1 MKPRSIDTAMAE
13 ALSNLN
19 LISSHFRDH
28 GQHQAANEIGKLSIM
43 IVNKFSEGIVNIPA
57 EEYAVEKPQA
67 GPSRVTVPAQ
77 FPDFNPLQKRAVAAL
92 MSQVDKENRDPAD
105 TESIAAQK
113 MPAQDEQLLPSGSWA
128 QVAGS
133 APEDRALPRD
143 MAQYMSPMSLTS
155 GSVSKQSQNS
165 DGEGETREPANAE
178 AALPAALLPDIPEAK
193 AGVIRVYGRITR
205 DFIQYITT
213 RIHEGPLQDI
223 RVETNGRTKVTF
235 QHAAQA
241 LAFLKSN
248 QDMEQLLGYGRLGS
262 GYHVELAEIVDWN
275 EDHRRM
281 NQPIRE
287 RRRLSFARKR
297 LFAEGMSPDKWKQD
311 IRALAGPGNID
322 FLWVFNSGN
331 ATAVFTS
338 TTVARRVLEMFDG
351 WKNGRNV
358 YSGVSVTYSSDPC
371 EKELVLVRET
381 NRPGMARNFVKRSLR

>member
-1 MKPRSIDTAMAE
+1 MRPNAIDGAMAE
-13 ALSNLN
+13 ALSHLN
-19 LISSHFRDH
+19 RISCHFRKH
-28 GQHQAANEIGKLSIM
+28 GQHQVANEIGKLSIM
-43 IVNKFSEGIVNIPA
+43 IVNKFSEGIEHIPPEDYNLEMPA
-57 EEYAVEKPQA
+57 STSQA
-67 GPSRVTVPAQ
+67 TASNQLPGFDSI
-77 FPDFNPLQKRAVAAL
+77 QKQAVAAL
-92 MSQVDKENRDPAD
+92 MSEVDKENRENTE
-105 TESIAAQK
+105 TESLAVE
-113 MPAQDEQLLPSGSWA
+113 MSAQDGQIVTGGSWA

-133 APEDRALPRD
+133 IAEERALPRD
-143 MAQYMSPMSLTS
+143 MVQYMSPVSLTS

-165 DGEGETREPANAE
+165 DGEGEACEPANAGV
-178 AALPAALLPDIPEAK
+178 ALPAALLPDIPEAK

-248 QDMEQLLGYGRLGS
+248 QDMERLLGYGRLGS
-262 GYHVELAEIVDWN
+262 GYQVELAEIVDWN

-311 IRALAGPGNID
+311 IRALAGPGSID

-338 TTVARRVLEMFDG
+338 TIVARRVLEVFDG

>member
-1 MKPRSIDTAMAE
+1 MRPYSIDGAMAE
-13 ALSNLN
+13 ALSHLN
-19 LISSHFRDH
+19 LISCHFREH
-28 GQHQAANEIGKLSIM
+28 GQHQVANEIGKLSIM
-43 IVNKFSEGIVNIPA
+43 IVNKFSEGIDHISP
-57 EEYAVEKPQA
+57 EDYALAQEAA
-67 GPSRVTVPAQ
+67 GNQSAPNKELPIHNA
-77 FPDFNPLQKRAVAAL
+77 FQKRSTTTLLDA
-92 MSQVDKENRDPAD
+92 SEKENEAIE
-105 TESIAAQK
+105 TESLAAPK
-113 MPAQDEQLLPSGSWA
+113 VSTHDGRFLSTGSWA

-133 APEDRALPRD
+133 FSETRAQHPD
-143 MAQYMSPMSLTS
+143 VVQCMSPLSLVM
-155 GSVSKQSQNS
+155 GSVSKPSQVS
-165 DGEGETREPANAE
+165 DDDDEAREPGNAGV
-178 AALPAALLPDIPEAK
+178 ALPPAVQPDIPEAK
-193 AGVIRVYGRITR
+193 AGVIRVYGKITR

-223 RVETNGRTKVTF
+223 RVETNGRTRVTF

-248 QDMEQLLGYGRLGS
+248 QDMERMLGYGRLGD
-262 GYHVELAEIVDWN
+262 GYRVELIEIVDWN

-297 LFAEGMSPDKWKQD
+297 LFAEGMSPEKWKQD
-311 IRALAGPGNID
+311 IRTLAGPGNID

-338 TTVARRVLEMFDG
+338 TIVARRVLEHFET

-381 NRPGMARNFVKRSLR
+381 NRPGMIRNFVKRTLR

>member
-1 MKPRSIDTAMAE
+1 MRPYSIDGAMAE
-13 ALSNLN
+13 ALGHLN
-19 LISSHFRDH
+19 LISCHFREH
-28 GQHQAANEIGKLSIM
+28 GQHQIANEIGKLSIM
-43 IVNKFSEGIVNIPA
+43 IVNKFSEGVEHISP
-57 EEYAVEKPQA
+57 EEYALAPEQESANQEPANNQLSSHNDIQKPIGSA
-67 GPSRVTVPAQ
+67 FLSDTE
-77 FPDFNPLQKRAVAAL
+77 
-92 MSQVDKENRDPAD
+92 KENNGYVDAGCRSARKVP
-105 TESIAAQK
+105 EGRH
-113 MPAQDEQLLPSGSWA
+113 LHSGSWA

-133 APEDRALPRD
+133 ISTGRSHAPDEV
-143 MAQYMSPMSLTS
+143 QCMSPMSLAL
-155 GSVSKQSQNS
+155 GSVSKPSQSS
-165 DGEGETREPANAE
+165 DDDTEEREPGNAGVT
-178 AALPAALLPDIPEAK
+178 LPASVSPDIPEAK
-193 AGVIRVYGRITR
+193 AGVIRVYGKITR

-241 LAFLKSN
+241 LAFLNSN
-248 QDMEQLLGYGRLGS
+248 QDMERMLGYGRLGE
-262 GYHVELAEIVDWN
+262 GYRVELAEIIDWN

-338 TTVARRVLEMFDG
+338 TVVARRVLEVFED

-381 NRPGMARNFVKRSLR
+381 NRPGMARNFIKRTLR

>member
-1 MKPRSIDTAMAE
+1 MRPYSIDGAMAE
-13 ALSNLN
+13 ALNHLN
-19 LISSHFRDH
+19 LISCHFRVH
-28 GQHQAANEIGKLSIM
+28 GQHHVANEIGKLSIM
-43 IVNKFSEGIVNIPA
+43 IVNKFSEGVEHLTP
-57 EEYAVEKPQA
+57 EEYVLAPEDSVTQESASTQLSSHIDNQKPNGSA
-67 GPSRVTVPAQ
+67 YLCDTE
-77 FPDFNPLQKRAVAAL
+77 
-92 MSQVDKENRDPAD
+92 KENNGYVDGTR
-105 TESIAAQK
+105 K
-113 MPAQDEQLLPSGSWA
+113 MPEGRHLHTGSWA
-128 QVAGS
+128 QVVGS
-133 APEDRALPRD
+133 ISNGHSHEV
-143 MAQYMSPMSLTS
+143 QCMSPMSLAL
-155 GSVSKQSQNS
+155 GSVSKPSQSS
-165 DGEGETREPANAE
+165 DDGTEGRESGNAGVT
-178 AALPAALLPDIPEAK
+178 LPASVSPDIPDAK
-193 AGVIRVYGRITR
+193 AGVIRVYGKITR

-241 LAFLKSN
+241 LAFLNSN
-248 QDMEQLLGYGRLGS
+248 QDMERMLGYGRLGE
-262 GYHVELAEIVDWN
+262 GYRVELAEIIDWN

-338 TTVARRVLEMFDG
+338 TVVARRVLEVFED

-381 NRPGMARNFVKRSLR
+381 NRPGMARNFIKRTLR

>member
-1 MKPRSIDTAMAE
+1 MRPYSIDGAMAE
-13 ALSNLN
+13 ALGHLN
-19 LISSHFRDH
+19 LISCHFREH
-28 GQHQAANEIGKLSIM
+28 GQHQIANDIGKLSIL
-43 IVNKFSEGIVNIPA
+43 IVNKFSEGVEHISPEDYALAPEDTATQEPA
-57 EEYAVEKPQA
+57 NTQLSSHNGFQKPN
-67 GPSRVTVPAQ
+67 GSTYLC
-77 FPDFNPLQKRAVAAL
+77 DTE
-92 MSQVDKENRDPAD
+92 KENNGYVDGTR
-105 TESIAAQK
+105 K
-113 MPAQDEQLLPSGSWA
+113 MPEGRHLHSGSWA

-133 APEDRALPRD
+133 ISNGRSHAPDEVQRI
-143 MAQYMSPMSLTS
+143 SPMSLAL
-155 GSVSKQSQNS
+155 GSVSKPSQSS
-165 DGEGETREPANAE
+165 DDDTEGHEPGNAGVT
-178 AALPAALLPDIPEAK
+178 LPASVSPDIPEAK
-193 AGVIRVYGRITR
+193 AGVIRVYGKITR

-241 LAFLKSN
+241 LAFLTSN
-248 QDMEQLLGYGRLGS
+248 QDMERMLGYGRLGE
-262 GYHVELAEIVDWN
+262 GYRVELAEIIDWN

-338 TTVARRVLEMFDG
+338 TVVARRVLEVFED

-381 NRPGMARNFVKRSLR
+381 NRPGMARNFIKRTLR